1 MDKDDLEVLLLL
13 LVEVDEQLLPDVR
26 LEDEEFDVVE
36 EDDGDLNFRWCLLS
50 DFGLP
55 LCDFCFAVDEL

>member
-36 EDDGDLNFRWCLLS
+36 EDDGDLNFR
-50 DFGLP
+50 
-55 LCDFCFAVDEL
+55 